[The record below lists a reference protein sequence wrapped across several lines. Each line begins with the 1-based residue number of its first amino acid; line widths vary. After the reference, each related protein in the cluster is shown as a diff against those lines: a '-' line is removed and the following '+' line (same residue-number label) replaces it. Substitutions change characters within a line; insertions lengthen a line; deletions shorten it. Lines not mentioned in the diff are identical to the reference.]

1 MHTFW
6 DGRWKRRCSKDTVIT
21 NFICCVFVYGT
32 VSGVKLVLI
41 DHNWEVFFVKL
52 EYRNGYRKRAAAIGK
67 HNFLNG

>member
-1 MHTFW
+1 MLERDSHNQFYILCIPVNMVVGT
-6 DGRWKRRCSKDTVIT
+6 
-21 NFICCVFVYGT
+21 YGT

-41 DHNWEVFFVKL
+41 DHNWKVFFVKL